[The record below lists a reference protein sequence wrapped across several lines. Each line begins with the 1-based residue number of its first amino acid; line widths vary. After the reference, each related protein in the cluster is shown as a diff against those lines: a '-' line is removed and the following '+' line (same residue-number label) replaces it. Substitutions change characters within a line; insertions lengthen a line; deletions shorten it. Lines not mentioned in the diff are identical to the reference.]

1 MARPKIPLIS
11 RDSVLDLALRIID
24 REGLEALSVRRIGEE
39 LGVNSASLYH
49 HFQNKHDIVV
59 SAAELALR
67 RTPLRLPTSSV
78 SDWREL
84 LLLGS
89 QQLRD
94 FLLSHP
100 ELTPV
105 IIQRRS
111 EGMGNRLLENST
123 KHLLAEGV
131 SADII
136 APLFDV
142 LERFVVGTAVRRIA
156 ERNASKTKISKAQ
169 FPQLASVMNRES
181 MDGEELFRVS
191 ILGIIRAIEKSST
204 AAASAPRHEAK
215 AQAKRKTPRKA
226 GPAS

>member
-1 MARPKIPLIS
+1 MDLRLQASRETGTSGALTRLSRPCSLFFARSKLEQYARSRRQLTVARPKIPLIS

-24 REGLEALSVRRIGEE
+24 REGLDALSVRRIGEE

-59 SAAELALR
+59 SAAELALL

-100 ELTPV
+100 ELT
-105 IIQRRS
+105 
-111 EGMGNRLLENST
+111 
-123 KHLLAEGV
+123 
-131 SADII
+131 
-136 APLFDV
+136 
-142 LERFVVGTAVRRIA
+142 
-156 ERNASKTKISKAQ
+156 
-169 FPQLASVMNRES
+169 
-181 MDGEELFRVS
+181 
-191 ILGIIRAIEKSST
+191 
-204 AAASAPRHEAK
+204 
-215 AQAKRKTPRKA
+215 
-226 GPAS
+226 